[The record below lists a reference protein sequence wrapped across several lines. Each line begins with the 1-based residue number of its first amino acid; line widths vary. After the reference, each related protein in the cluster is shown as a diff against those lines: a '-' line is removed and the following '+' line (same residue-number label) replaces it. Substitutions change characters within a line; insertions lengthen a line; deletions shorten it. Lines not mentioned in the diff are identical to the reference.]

1 METFRLSGEMNFSA
15 GNVTE
20 NWTRWY
26 QKFMNFLIA
35 MEKSTKDDLTKIA
48 ILLNLLG
55 DEGVSIFNTFKF
67 DDETNSKKF
76 DKEIDKFKV
85 HCVPRK
91 NVVFERYK
99 FFSCTQLEGQTV
111 DVYLTQLKTLASS
124 CEFGEQEDSLI
135 RDRIVLGLHD
145 KSLQDRLL
153 REPQLSLQKATDF
166 VRASEASREQIKT
179 IKDPQTRCDV
189 DAVIVRRNT
198 RRNSAQVLQSSKGD
212 VFNCVKCGRSH
223 RKRECPAFNK
233 LCNL

>member
-1 METFRLSGEMNFSA
+1 METFRPPGEMNFST
-15 GNVTE
+15 GNVAE

-35 MEKSTKDDLTKIA
+35 TEKSAKDDSTKIA

-76 DKEIDKFKV
+76 DKVIDKFKE

-145 KSLQDRLL
+145 KSLQERLL

-179 IKDPQTRCDV
+179 IKDPQSRCDV
-189 DAVIVRRNT
+189 D
-198 RRNSAQVLQSSKGD
+198 D
-212 VFNCVKCGRSH
+212 VKV
-223 RKRECPAFNK
+223 
-233 LCNL
+233 